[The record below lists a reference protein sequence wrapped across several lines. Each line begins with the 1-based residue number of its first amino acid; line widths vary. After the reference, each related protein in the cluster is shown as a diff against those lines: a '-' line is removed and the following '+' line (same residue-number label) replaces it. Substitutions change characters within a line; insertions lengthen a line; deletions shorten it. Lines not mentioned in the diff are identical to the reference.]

1 MAKNHLMLD
10 IETLDLKPT
19 AAVLSIAATLFDPLT
34 GELGESFNK
43 QINLKSCT
51 DLGLTV
57 DPSTIMWWME
67 QSKEAQDAFKGN
79 NKAQSLSEV
88 LVDFHNWVN
97 LSRSY
102 LLSDGESSDF
112 CVWGNGKDFDCVIVE
127 NAYRAAGIK
136 HLRPWAFWETMDVRT
151 LVQLGVMAGTHNFKK
166 MALDNFKGVKHN
178 ALDDVQN
185 QIKYVVQYTQALVGK
200 GGVDAQ

>member
-1 MAKNHLMLD
+1 MMLD

-19 AAVLSIAATLFDPLT
+19 AAVLSIAATFFDPLT
-34 GELGESFNK
+34 GELGESFDK

-79 NKAQSLSEV
+79 NKAQALSEV
-88 LVDFHNWVN
+88 LINFHNWVT
-97 LSRSY
+97 LHRGY
-102 LLSDGESSDF
+102 LFSDGESDL
-112 CVWGNGKDFDCVIVE
+112 CVWGNGKDFDCVIIE
-127 NAYRAAGIK
+127 NAYLAAGIK
-136 HLRPWAFWETMDVRT
+136 RLCPWKFWETMDVRT
-151 LVQLGVMAGTHNFKK
+151 LVQLGSMAGVPDFKK